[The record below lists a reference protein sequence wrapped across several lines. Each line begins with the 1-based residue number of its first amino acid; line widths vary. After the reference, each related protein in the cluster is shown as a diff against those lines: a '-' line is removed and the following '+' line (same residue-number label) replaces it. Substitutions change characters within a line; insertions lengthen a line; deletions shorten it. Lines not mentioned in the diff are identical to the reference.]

1 LLAHRLAGVFH
12 SVFSEADILRRK
24 TAKMISQRIGHYII
38 QEKLGEGGMGVVYR
52 AHDEKLRRDVALKFL
67 GVLPTGSSASHER
80 VLQEARA
87 ISALNHPNI
96 CTVYEVGEHEG
107 QPYIAMEFVEG
118 RALTMEIPSLGMS
131 LDQMERY
138 GMQLADALAH
148 AHSRGIIHRDL
159 KAANVIVMPSGRVK
173 VLDFGISRRLE
184 ATGGDETTRFDK
196 SWESQHTFTGTLPYV
211 APEVLKGETADA
223 RSDIWSLGVLLF
235 EMAAGKRPF
244 RGATAFELSAAI
256 LRERVPAITPGLP
269 PVLQGVIDRCL
280 DKDPGQRYQ
289 SAGEVRAALET
300 ASTASRTQEYVTSGP
315 PPARGLW
322 TLRNILLFS
331 AIVAMAVG
339 LGYWLTGK
347 KNKTATAVP
356 GAIQSIAVLP
366 LENLSGDPAQD
377 YFADGMTDALIT
389 ELSQIRKLRVISR
402 TSVMQYKHSQKALDE
417 IARELNVDAVVEGS
431 VVRSKDKVR
440 ISAKLFQA
448 NVEGALWGDVFERD
462 FTDVLALQS
471 DVATAIA
478 SGIKV
483 ELSGTERSEL
493 ERKGVVVPEAYE
505 AYLKGKYEESKRTKE
520 GFLAAAEYFQRA
532 VEKDSS
538 FAAAYAG
545 LADAYLSMSNY
556 QMQPAEELIP
566 KAKAAAAKALQ
577 LDDRLAE
584 AHSSLAAIGFY
595 HLEKENVE
603 GEFQRA
609 IALNPGYANGLHW
622 YALYLAAGGRRDES
636 ITEIRLARD
645 IDPKS
650 LIINA
655 NVGWC
660 YYVAREFDKAIEAEK
675 ATLQLGPSFGVAYG
689 YLGQA
694 YLEKGQFTDAIEAFR
709 KNVSLEPGNLSRRAE
724 LANAYERAGRNKEG
738 EEILQQFESLQGTQY
753 ISPYDMAMIYA
764 GQKDKT
770 QTMKWLMQAYQERNG
785 RLANLA
791 VHPQFQF
798 LHGDGNFEA
807 LLEKMGRGTVSK
819 AAAKS

>member
-1 LLAHRLAGVFH
+1 
-12 SVFSEADILRRK
+12 
-24 TAKMISQRIGHYII
+24 MISQRIGHYII

-67 GVLPTGSSASHER
+67 GILPTGSSASHEKI
-80 VLQEARA
+80 LQEARA

-107 QPYIAMEFVEG
+107 QPYLAMEFVEG
-118 RALTMEIPSLGMS
+118 RALSMEIPSMGMS

-159 KAANVIVMPSGRVK
+159 KAANVIVTPSGRVK
-173 VLDFGISRRLE
+173 VLDFGISWRLE
-184 ATGGDETTRFDK
+184 SGGGDDTTRFDK
-196 SWESQHTFTGTLPYV
+196 SWESQHTFTGTLPYI
-211 APEVLKGETADA
+211 APEILKGEEADV
-223 RSDIWSLGVLLF
+223 RSDIWSLGVLMY

-244 RGATAFELSAAI
+244 RGATAFELSASI
-256 LRERVPAITPGLP
+256 LRERAPTVTPGLP

-300 ASTASRTQEYVTSGP
+300 ASTASRTQEYVTGSGQP
-315 PPARGLW
+315 HASLW

-339 LGYWLTGK
+339 LGYWLTGRK
-347 KNKTATAVP
+347 ARTVTAVP

-366 LENLSGDPAQD
+366 LENLSGDPKQD

-431 VVRSKDKVR
+431 VVRSNDRVR

-448 NVEGALWGDVFERD
+448 NVEGALWADVFERD

-471 DVATAIA
+471 DVATAVA
-478 SGIKV
+478 RGIQV
-483 ELSGTERSEL
+483 ELSGTERDALARS
-493 ERKGVVVPEAYE
+493 RVVVPEAYE
-505 AYLKGKYEESKRTKE
+505 AYLKGKFEEAKRTKE
-520 GFLAAAEYFQRA
+520 GFLAAAEYFQKA
-532 VEKDSS
+532 VEKDGS

-556 QMQPAEELIP
+556 QMQAPEELIP

-584 AHSSLAAIGFY
+584 AHSSLAAIRFY
-595 HLEKENVE
+595 HLEKEDIE

-622 YALYLAAGGRRDES
+622 YALYLAATRRTDES
-636 ITEIRLARD
+636 LTEIKLARD

-675 ATLQLGPSFGVAYG
+675 ATLQLEPSFGVAYG
-689 YLGQA
+689 YLGQS
-694 YLEKGQFTDAIEAFR
+694 YLENGQSADAIEAFR
-709 KNVSLEPGNLSRRAE
+709 KNVSLEPGNLSRKAE
-724 LANAYERAGRNKEG
+724 LANAYERAGRSKEG
-738 EEILQQFESLQGTQY
+738 EEILQQFQSLQGKQY

-770 QTMKWLMQAYQERNG
+770 QTMKWLLQAYQGRNG

-791 VHPQFQF
+791 VHPQFAF
-798 LHGDGNFEA
+798 LRGDANFEE
-807 LLEKMGRGTVSK
+807 LLQKMGRTPSPEASK
-819 AAAKS
+819 AVAKP